1 MKKSNEIA
9 YIKEENNKKKQNK
22 RVRIHEK
29 TRTKDEI
36 ARYSWSKSPKSQ
48 IHEPNSKIRIKYR
61 GYTN

>member
-9 YIKEENNKKKQNK
+9 YIKEENNKKTEQKSQDTWK
-22 RVRIHEK
+22 M
-29 TRTKDEI
+29 RTKDEI
-36 ARYSWSKSPKSQ
+36 ARYSWSKSQKSQ

>member
-9 YIKEENNKKKQNK
+9 YIKEENNKKTEQKSQDTWK
-22 RVRIHEK
+22 M
-29 TRTKDEI
+29 RTKDEI
-36 ARYSWSKSPKSQ
+36 VRYSWSKSQKSQ